1 MSNVSHVG
9 KQKLNYVSV
18 ATNVP
23 FTGQTLLHY
32 VDYVDVPRVTCVPSL
47 PGLKIFV
54 WWWARYVIV
63 QIAAKGVSVVH
74 NGEAVQS
81 KNIAACAFIGLN
93 KRALANQ
100 LLPLQSP

>member
-1 MSNVSHVG
+1 MVV
-9 KQKLNYVSV
+9 
-18 ATNVP
+18 
-23 FTGQTLLHY
+23 
-32 VDYVDVPRVTCVPSL
+32 
-47 PGLKIFV
+47 
-54 WWWARYVIV
+54 ARYVIV